1 MIGDMATNPSSMK
14 PTNGEPLNTKQLYIG
29 AAGRVHISTIQ
40 EYMVDS
46 VSFQRAAHA
55 VPISNKA
62 EGKAY
67 IQPFFMFLCSIS
79 AGPMPQTKAAA
90 IPQTMNK
97 TPAQKPSASSSIS
110 IFHLVVKSIIKK
122 ATILSAV

>member
-1 MIGDMATNPSSMK
+1 MIGEIATRPSSMK

-29 AAGRVHISTIQ
+29 AAGRVHTSTIQ
-40 EYMVDS
+40 EYMADS
-46 VSFQRAAHA
+46 VSFQSAAHA

-67 IQPFFMFLCSIS
+67 IQPFFVLLCSTS
-79 AGPMPQTKAAA
+79 AGPMPQIKAAA

-97 TPAQKPSASSSIS
+97 TPA
-110 IFHLVVKSIIKK
+110 
-122 ATILSAV
+122 